1 MGMHVHELHAAAI
14 HAPLVLLPAAAAV
27 DLSAAIT
34 GNRQGD
40 ALGRKLWWLAVGA
53 GALAGVAGLA
63 ASQEVKT
70 DDHVTEDMMWLH
82 GAANFTI
89 LLGGLGVALYR
100 SFKRPSLP
108 QALVGLSAVGLSF
121 YTAYLGGEMVYGEG
135 VGVRAVP
142 EFAPSG
148 IRRSPPVLSRS
159 APATFLRDAV
169 AGLSWLV
176 RRTAVVVNKRHDLQ
190 TLAH

>member
-1 MGMHVHELHAAAI
+1 MHVHELHAAAI
-14 HAPLVLLPAAAAV
+14 HAPMVLLPAAAAV

-34 GNRQGD
+34 GDRRSD
-40 ALGRKLWWLAVGA
+40 ALGRKLWWLALGA

-70 DDHVTEDMMWLH
+70 DDRDTEDMMWRH

-108 QALVGLSAVGLSF
+108 QALVGLAAAGVSF
-121 YTAYLGGEMVYGEG
+121 YTAYLGGEMVYGQG

-142 EFAPSG
+142 EFAPNG

-159 APATFLRDAV
+159 APGTFVRDAV

-176 RRTAVVVNKRHDLQ
+176 RRTAVSVNKRHDLE